1 MKLIVGLLG
10 LLALAGCANSTK
22 TYGPDGKA
30 AYSLNCSGSARS
42 WGHCEEKAG
51 KICGEKGYTIVSR
64 STDQNAMMGG
74 SGSTWYGQAGNSRSM
89 LIKCRE

>member
-1 MKLIVGLLG
+1 MRLL
-10 LLALAGCANSTK
+10 LSALFLVALSGCANSTK

-51 KICGEKGYTIVSR
+51 QICGAQGYTIVSR

-74 SGSTWYGQAGNSRSM
+74 SGGNWYGQASNSRSM

>member
-1 MKLIVGLLG
+1 MKMLVGALCLM
-10 LLALAGCANSTK
+10 ALAGCANSSK

-51 KICGEKGYTIVSR
+51 KICGAKGYNIMSR
-64 STDQNAMMGG
+64 STDQNAMAGG
-74 SGSTWYGQAGNSRSM
+74 SGGSWYGQAGNSRSM
-89 LIKCRE
+89 LIQCKE